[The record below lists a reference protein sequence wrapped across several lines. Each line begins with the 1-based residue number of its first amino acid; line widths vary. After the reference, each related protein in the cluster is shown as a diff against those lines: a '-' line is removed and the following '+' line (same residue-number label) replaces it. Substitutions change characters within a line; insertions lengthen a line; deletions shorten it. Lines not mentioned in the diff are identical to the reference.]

1 MENNIF
7 KNLYKKIINL
17 EFKTRNFL
25 SRHKVLYA
33 LLAGA
38 GVVFYWRGVWHLSD
52 YLESDTNNNILRVIF
67 SPLGSLFLGV
77 ILLFA
82 IGLLVQEFI
91 GTDVIISDLKKEKRD
106 IDKTEEE
113 LLKEEMEEK
122 RNEKLIKEIDDHLHD
137 IEKKLHENDKQ
148 K

>member
-1 MENNIF
+1 MINDYFKDLDKKITSVEF
-7 KNLYKKIINL
+7 KNR
-17 EFKTRNFL
+17 TFL
-25 SRHKVLYA
+25 SKHKVLYA

-52 YLESDTNNNILRVIF
+52 YLELGTNNIFLRVVF
-67 SPLGSLFLGV
+67 SPLGSLFLGI
-77 ILLFA
+77 ILLFT
-82 IGLLVQEFI
+82 IGLLVQQFI

-113 LLKEEMEEK
+113 LLKEALEEK
-122 RNEKLIKEIDDHLHD
+122 KNEKLILEIDEHLHD
-137 IEKKLHENDKQ
+137 IEKKLHENDK